1 MKIFIV
7 EKCSNFTDGFGP
19 MFIHRIFENLED
31 ARNYVMEQEGIFG
44 SEQHMSDSYKNKEG
58 LLRETWNGY
67 NISEYNTIPK
77 QPEPEKKWRFSYKA
91 FYLSNYLNNNKEH
104 PFEFIG
110 ETEYEGKYL
119 TSESAKN
126 AVDELLK
133 NPKWEKFKSSSSQKW
148 ETNVDSNG
156 KEVFTKIIYGTV
168 KYKDK
173 DEGMF
178 YQFKVYEVN

>member
-133 NPKWEKFKSSSSQKW
+133 NPKWEKFKSGSSQKW

>member
-1 MKIFIV
+1 MKIYIV
-7 EKCSNFTDGFGP
+7 EKCSNFTDGYGP
-19 MFIHRIFENLED
+19 MNIHRVFENLED
-31 ARNYVMEQEGIFG
+31 ARNYNMEHDGIFG
-44 SEQHMSDSYKNKEG
+44 SEQHISDSYKNKEG

-67 NISEYNTIPK
+67 NIAEWDVIPK
-77 QPEPEKKWRFSYKA
+77 QPEPEKNWRFSYKA

-104 PFEFIG
+104 PFEFID

-119 TSESAKN
+119 NSESAKN
-126 AVDELLK
+126 AVDDLLK
-133 NPKWEKFKSSSSQKW
+133 NPKWKEFKPASSQKW
-148 ETNVDSNG
+148 EKHVDSNG

-178 YQFKVYEVN
+178 YQFQVYKVK